1 MAATEER
8 LRALNGVRRRI
19 AVTLTSIVVV
29 VYFGF
34 ISLIAFNKPLMGTEL
49 VPGLSLGILLGALV
63 ILGCWVSTAV
73 YIRWANRV
81 YDPELDAIRKEL
93 Q

>member
-1 MAATEER
+1 MAVDEVR
-8 LRALNGVRRRI
+8 LRALGQARRRVALI
-19 AVTLTSIVVV
+19 LTATVVI

-63 ILGCWVSTAV
+63 ILGCWIATWV

-81 YDPELDAIRKEL
+81 YDPELEAIRREL
-93 Q
+93 